1 LKDYVATMKVKFYL
15 WITLI
20 PLLCLWL
27 AGFLW
32 FAHYTLTLEN
42 KDDINADVTVVLT
55 GDTGRLMA
63 AARLLRKN
71 HTDMLFISG
80 VGGGAELDALS
91 GSDILSEY
99 DKQKISLGRKA
110 INTRENALETK
121 TFLQDKNVKSM
132 LLVTSYYHIPRS
144 TLEFKRALPEVYIK
158 PYPVFNTKPPYK
170 SLKLL
175 IKEYNKFILSFIR
188 AKFFKCIGME

>member
-1 LKDYVATMKVKFYL
+1 MKDYCATMKVKFYL

-80 VGGGAELDALS
+80 VGGGAELDA
-91 GSDILSEY
+91 
-99 DKQKISLGRKA
+99 
-110 INTRENALETK
+110 
-121 TFLQDKNVKSM
+121 
-132 LLVTSYYHIPRS
+132 
-144 TLEFKRALPEVYIK
+144 
-158 PYPVFNTKPPYK
+158 
-170 SLKLL
+170 
-175 IKEYNKFILSFIR
+175 
-188 AKFFKCIGME
+188 